1 MVMLEEIVM
10 NNVRQVDNIWGWRRQ
25 IFDQLGGPDL
35 VRSSFDRL
43 VLLKQARDI
52 MRKITILK
60 ESPLIPDDERSRI
73 DQFIAS
79 TALLDSRQGEW
90 FADSVAVLRTLEAT
104 IGEGDISGVYGL
116 DLQAFRG
123 SSPNLADVSYGEHER
138 EKERKMVILRPV

>member
-1 MVMLEEIVM
+1 MVKLEEMVM

-60 ESPLIPDDERSRI
+60 DSPLIPDDERSRI

-90 FADSVAVLRTLEAT
+90 FAESVAVLRTLEAT
-104 IGEGDISGVYGL
+104 I
-116 DLQAFRG
+116 R
-123 SSPNLADVSYGEHER
+123 R
-138 EKERKMVILRPV
+138 

>member
-1 MVMLEEIVM
+1 MVMLEETVM
-10 NNVRQVDNIWGWRRQ
+10 SNVRQVDSIWGWRRQ

-90 FADSVAVLRTLEAT
+90 FAESVAVLRILKLPLVKVTSVECMGWTSRHLEEAHQ
-104 IGEGDISGVYGL
+104 IW
-116 DLQAFRG
+116 RMC
-123 SSPNLADVSYGEHER
+123 PMVSLR
-138 EKERKMVILRPV
+138 ERKRGRW